1 MQNAEPEGHDREELA
16 MNTLLGAC
24 AAVTAVVA
32 AARSTW
38 SPCGVSM
45 LATITPLAERGR
57 GHRYRSTA
65 TWFVAGAVA
74 GGATL
79 GLCLLALAAALRA
92 AGLSPTLS
100 VSVGCGAAVVAAA
113 ADTGIAGFRLPVHHR
128 QVNERW
134 LDGFRPW
141 VYGAGFGWQIGTGV
155 VTYIKTAAVYLLIV
169 LAALTASPLL
179 ALGLGVLFGLVRGLA
194 VFLGRG
200 ITKPGRPGGV
210 PPALHGLRSGG
221 AGHRCRLRA
230 GGGRCAGRVPVTVG
244 VRGHGRSG
252 GCVGGNGVAGGTAPV
267 WRLLAVATPRLRVRP
282 AQARLRRSCRR
293 R

>member
-1 MQNAEPEGHDREELA
+1 
-16 MNTLLGAC
+16 MNTVPGAC
-24 AAVTAVVA
+24 AAAIAVVA

-65 TWFVAGAVA
+65 VWFVAGAVA

-79 GLCLLALAAALRA
+79 GLCLLALAEALGA
-92 AGLSPTLS
+92 VGVSPTLS

-134 LDGFRPW
+134 LDGLRPW

-194 VFLGRG
+194 VFLGWGITSPAALAEFHRRFMAFGPVARG
-200 ITKPGRPGGV
+200 IAIACELAVGLVLAASLSPWAGV
-210 PPALHGLRSGG
+210 AVVAVVAAG
-221 AGHRCRLRA
+221 AGMAMR
-230 GGGRCAGRVPVTVG
+230 
-244 VRGHGRSG
+244 HGIPS
-252 GCVGGNGVAGGTAPV
+252 V
-267 WRLLAVATPRLRVRP
+267 WRLVAVATPRLRVRP
-282 AQARLRRSCRR
+282 ARRD
-293 R
+293 